1 MGSSNK
7 QNEVEHT
14 SRRRFAKSI
23 ATTLVAAP
31 LAASFANA
39 QTPSPATESKP
50 LPTPTPSPTPQ
61 QPSPIADAYSEVASA
76 RFGKF
81 VTEEEMAKIKE
92 DLEGNV
98 RAAERLRN
106 YKLENGDEPDFV
118 FTSG

>member
-14 SRRRFAKSI
+14 SRRKFAKSI
-23 ATTLVAAP
+23 ATTLVATP

-39 QTPSPATESKP
+39 QTPSPATESKA
-50 LPTPTPSPTPQ
+50 LPTPGPTPQ
-61 QPSPIADAYSEVASA
+61 QPSPIADAYSEVARA

-81 VTEEEMAKIKE
+81 VTDEEMAKIKE